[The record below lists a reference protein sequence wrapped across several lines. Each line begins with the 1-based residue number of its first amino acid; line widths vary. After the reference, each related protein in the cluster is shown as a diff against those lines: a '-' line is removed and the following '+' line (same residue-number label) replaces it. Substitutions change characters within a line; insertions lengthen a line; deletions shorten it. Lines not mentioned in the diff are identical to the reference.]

1 MKTLR
6 WLAIVTLV
14 AGASLVACGDD
25 DEDTAGGARGSG
37 GGATGGTGGGET
49 GGTGG
54 GETGGTGGGET
65 GGTGGGETGG
75 TGGGET
81 GGSAGEAGGAG
92 EGGAAGAGGAT
103 VPPCVMDCITD
114 DPAGWAALVD
124 LMAPCVCE
132 AGICDDVC
140 ADSFCTEPINYQ
152 PPAECANCA
161 LEKGQTDCTAE
172 LTACFGD
179 TEVCAPFVTCLL
191 ACQQ

>member
-25 DEDTAGGARGSG
+25 DEDNAGGAGGATGGSG

-75 TGGGET
+75 SAGDA
-81 GGSAGEAGGAG
+81 GSAG
-92 EGGAAGAGGAT
+92 AAGSGGEEIS
-103 VPPCVMDCITD
+103 PCVMACITD

-140 ADSFCTEPINYQ
+140 ETSFCADPIDYN

-161 LEKGQTDCTAE
+161 LSKGQTECTAE

-179 TEVCAPFVTCLL
+179 AVCSPFVQCLL
-191 ACQQ
+191 ACQ

>member
-25 DEDTAGGARGSG
+25 DEDNAGGAAGATGGSG

-54 GETGGTGGGET
+54 GETGGTGGGAT
-65 GGTGGGETGG
+65 GG
-75 TGGGET
+75 T

-92 EGGAAGAGGAT
+92 EGGAAGAGGET
-103 VPPCVMDCITD
+103 VSPCVMACITD

-132 AGICDDVC
+132 PGICDDVC
-140 ADSFCTEPINYQ
+140 ADSFCTDPISYQ
-152 PPAECANCA
+152 PPPECANCA
-161 LEKGQTDCTAE
+161 LGKGQTDCSGE
-172 LTACFGD
+172 L
-179 TEVCAPFVTCLL
+179 VTCLGDAVCGPFVQCL
-191 ACQQ
+191 MACQ

>member
-25 DEDTAGGARGSG
+25 DEDNTGGSGGGATGG
-37 GGATGGTGGGET
+37 TGGATGGTGGGAGEGGATGGTGGGET

-54 GETGGTGGGET
+54 GAGEGGA
-65 GGTGGGETGG
+65 
-75 TGGGET
+75 T

-103 VPPCVMDCITD
+103 VDPCIEACITD
-114 DPAGWAALVD
+114 DPDGWKAIID

-140 ADSFCTEPINYQ
+140 ADTVCAEPTGYQ

-161 LEKGQTDCTAE
+161 LGKGETECGAE
-172 LTACFGD
+172 LGACFAD

-191 ACQQ
+191 DCKS